1 MGQWQWKT
9 ARWWQQELVR
19 VLLPLHRRLLL
30 KATNLREKK
39 RRLVFL
45 RYLLLLRGGAVGNPA
60 RSSSSQHRQG

>member
-1 MGQWQWKT
+1 MEDGEVV
-9 ARWWQQELVR
+9 AAGAGE

-30 KATNLREKK
+30 KVTNLREKK